1 VFEVRPDVTFDSF
14 LEPHASGKGEA
25 YRGAENAKKDDQ
37 PGDEEGRIKLKPM
50 DKPMNKPSNRIS
62 KIPSMSILRIP
73 RMRDKCDNSMDD

>member
-1 VFEVRPDVTFDSF
+1 MLLERERRTVVRKTQ
-14 LEPHASGKGEA
+14 
-25 YRGAENAKKDDQ
+25 RRNDQ